1 MPAATTHFEFAKD
14 AYNLLDENI
23 KEKITNLPLF
33 YLGSE
38 GPDLF
43 FFSHYVALPNSF
55 FPVQALL
62 LL

>member
-33 YLGSE
+33 RK
-38 GPDLF
+38 
-43 FFSHYVALPNSF
+43 
-55 FPVQALL
+55 
-62 LL
+62 